1 MSAITEAMSTL
12 KIPYSNP
19 QNELIKTPS
28 IYAQWFQDQD
38 IHQITQLQR
47 SYVEAIRHLWEDQGF
62 KICYKRHR
70 EYQLLDS
77 TGYFIYNLDR
87 IAAED
92 YIPTTEDILRVR
104 SPTNGITEQCISRE
118 RLTMRIVNIGGQRGQ
133 RRKWIHC
140 FQNVT
145 SLIFVASL
153 SEYDQLLEEN
163 NRKNRM
169 KESLSLFYTTIHSPL
184 FAKSSVILLLNK
196 MDILAETIQFSDLK
210 TYFPGFK
217 EDRNAIAIN
226 KEIKHILA
234 EHRKR
239 ERREVKLL
247 LLGTGE
253 SGKTTFMKQMR
264 IIHGNGFS
272 EDEKRSYTKLV
283 FQNIFKAMSAITEAM
298 STLKI
303 PYSNPQNEVIKT
315 PSVFL
320 KSLEIHEGHFMS
332 TIIWVIYAQRFQDQD
347 IHQIT
352 QLQRS
357 YVEAIRHLWEDKG
370 IKMCYKRRREYQLLD
385 STKYFIGNLD
395 RITAEGYIPTNQDIL
410 QVRFPTTGITDH
422 CFTLEKMT
430 LRIVDVG
437 GQRGQRRK
445 WIHCFENVMSLIFL
459 ASLSEYDQLLEEN
472 NKDNRMEESLSL
484 FYMTIHSMWFANSSV
499 ILFLNKLD
507 ILAEKIQFSDLKT
520 YFPGFEGKRRD
531 VQDAMVFIRSLYKH
545 KAVSYETKNS
555 KNIYSHFTCA
565 TDTRNIQKVF
575 NAVKDTVLLL
585 ALEEFKIL

>member
-1 MSAITEAMSTL
+1 MGQ
-12 KIPYSNP
+12 Y
-19 QNELIKTPS
+19 
-28 IYAQWFQDQD
+28 Y
-38 IHQITQLQR
+38 
-47 SYVEAIRHLWEDQGF
+47 YCGCC
-62 KICYKRHR
+62 IC
-70 EYQLLDS
+70 
-77 TGYFIYNLDR
+77 F
-87 IAAED
+87 
-92 YIPTTEDILRVR
+92 
-104 SPTNGITEQCISRE
+104 
-118 RLTMRIVNIGGQRGQ
+118 
-133 RRKWIHC
+133 
-140 FQNVT
+140 
-145 SLIFVASL
+145 L
-153 SEYDQLLEEN
+153 SE
-163 NRKNRM
+163 
-169 KESLSLFYTTIHSPL
+169 
-184 FAKSSVILLLNK
+184 
-196 MDILAETIQFSDLK
+196 
-210 TYFPGFK
+210 

-226 KEIKHILA
+226 KEIKHIIA
-234 EHRKR
+234 EQKKR

-283 FQNIFKAMSAITEAM
+283 FQNIFQAMSAITEAM

-303 PYSNPQNEVIKT
+303 PYSNPQNE
-315 PSVFL
+315 
-320 KSLEIHEGHFMS
+320 
-332 TIIWVIYAQRFQDQD
+332 IYAQWFQDQD

-357 YVEAIRHLWEDKG
+357 YVEAIRNLWEDKG
-370 IKMCYKRRREYQLLD
+370 VKMCYKRRREYQLLD

-395 RITAEGYIPTNQDIL
+395 RITGEGYIPTNQDIL

-422 CFTLEKMT
+422 CFPLEKMT

-484 FYMTIHSMWFANSSV
+484 FYMTIHSTWFANSSV
-499 ILFLNKLD
+499 ILFLNKMD

-575 NAVKDTVLLL
+575 NDVKDTVLLI
-585 ALEEFKIL
+585 ALKEFELL